1 MKEKIR
7 SKVLSYLMISVG
19 CILYAI
25 GFNWFFA
32 PNDIAYGGVTGIAQ
46 MLHVALP
53 VMGVGTLVII
63 LNIPLFWAG
72 WRFLGGHALVSSLY
86 AMALS
91 SFFIDVLARLHTF
104 SPMEPL
110 LAALYGGLFMGV
122 SLGLIFRE
130 GSTTGGTDI
139 AAQLLKKRFPWI
151 STGKLMMALDLVI
164 ICAATG
170 VFGQLNTALYSLVSV
185 AVGSTLMDKVL
196 YGLDN
201 AKVAYIISSSPEEI
215 IRAIVEDMDRGV
227 TILPGKG
234 GYSGQDKQ
242 VLLCAFKQRQIVTL
256 KRTVKAIDP
265 TAFMIVCQANEVLG
279 DGFHDYSE
287 EP

>member
-1 MKEKIR
+1 MKNKIW
-7 SKVLSYLMISVG
+7 SKVVSYLIISLG
-19 CILYAI
+19 CVLYAI
-25 GFNWFFA
+25 GFDWFFV
-32 PNDIAYGGVTGIAQ
+32 PNNIAYGGVTGIAQ

-53 VMGVGTLVII
+53 MVGIGTIVIA

-72 WRFLGGHALVSSLY
+72 WKFLGGHTLVSSLY

-91 SFFIDVLARLHTF
+91 SVCIDVIDQIHTF
-104 SPMEPL
+104 EPMDPI
-110 LAALYGGLFMGV
+110 LATLYGGLFMGV
-122 SLGLIFRE
+122 SLGMIFRE

-139 AAQLLKKRFPWI
+139 AVRLLKRKLPWI
-151 STGKLMMALDLVI
+151 STGQLLMALDLVI
-164 ICAATG
+164 ISSAAV
-170 VFGQLNTALYSLVSV
+170 VFHRLNTALYGLVAT
-185 AVGSTLMDKVL
+185 AVCSIMMDKVL

-201 AKVAYIISSSPEEI
+201 AKVAYIISSEPEQI
-215 IRAIVEDMDRGV
+215 IRAIVEEMDRGV

-234 GYSGQDKQ
+234 GYSGQDKA